1 MRSSLG
7 VLRFERR
14 LYPAAEMNFVLLDAA
29 ADDLLRLLAAE
40 CVRGRG
46 VLVLERFVDLEKVRN
61 LAGTVRRNLAYV
73 LVKVPGRVLEGNG
86 DDLVVDRV
94 AVDHAHR
101 ADGVAVHLHHR
112 VERFRAKDQNVE
124 RIAVIGISTRN
135 KAVIRRIMRRGVQ
148 DSVETQQP
156 GLFVQLV
163 LFLAAG
169 RYFDDCG
176 EMGRR
181 DCTGSMSC
189 QMFLMSSISSCI
201 MIYTSITEK

>member
-1 MRSSLG
+1 ML
-7 VLRFERR
+7 VFER
-14 LYPAAEMNFVLLDAA
+14 L
-29 ADDLLRLLAAE
+29 
-40 CVRGRG
+40 
-46 VLVLERFVDLEKVRN
+46 VDLEKVRN

-73 LVKVPGRVLEGNG
+73 LVKVPGRVLKGNG

-101 ADGVAVHLHHR
+101 ADGVAVDLDDG

-148 DSVETQQP
+148 DSVESQQP

-163 LFLAAG
+163 FLLAAG
-169 RYFDDCG
+169 RDLDNGG
-176 EMGRR
+176 EMRR
-181 DCTGSMSC
+181 GDRVGVDVMPDVSHI
-189 QMFLMSSISSCI
+189 LNILLYL
-201 MIYTSITEK
+201 IYTSITEK